1 MDIILLERVENLGQ
15 MGDLVKVRPGY
26 ARNYL
31 LPTRKALRATKSNLT
46 YFEKQRAQLE
56 TTNLKKRDEA
66 QKAGAKVDG
75 VRVILIRQAGD
86 SGQLYG
92 SVSARDVAE
101 SLAEEGFTVDRA
113 QVQIDRPIKS
123 LGLFDVRVNLH
134 PEVHV
139 TVTVNVARSK
149 DEAELQA
156 QHGGMVTRDDMEA
169 EEAAQS
175 QSQSQQTEA
184 EAGEETTGEETA
196 A

>member
-31 LPTRKALRATKSNLT
+31 LPTRKALRATKANLA

-56 TTNLKKRDEA
+56 TTNLKKREEA
-66 QKAGAKVDG
+66 EKAGGKMDG
-75 VRVILIRQAGD
+75 VRVVLIRQAGD

-149 DEAELQA
+149 EEAELQA

-175 QSQSQQTEA
+175 QEA
-184 EAGEETTGEETA
+184 EAGEETTEEETA